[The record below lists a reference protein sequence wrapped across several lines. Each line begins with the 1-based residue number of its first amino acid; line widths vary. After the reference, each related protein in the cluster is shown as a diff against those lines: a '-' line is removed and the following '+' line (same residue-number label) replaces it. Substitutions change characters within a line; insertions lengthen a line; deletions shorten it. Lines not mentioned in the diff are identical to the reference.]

1 MTSRPSPLL
10 MSIAHAEPVFDRAEF
25 PAAVERATAACY
37 YLAADWGVKPE
48 GRVRVRI
55 SHRGN
60 LDGHGTPDL
69 DPMMLGATLLCRGP
83 ELVDTLAPAVVDLD
97 LPEGVDADDL
107 LPLVSTDEP
116 TA

>member
-1 MTSRPSPLL
+1 MTPHPSPLL
-10 MSIAHAEPVFDRAEF
+10 MSIAHAEPVFERAEF

-37 YLAADWGVKPE
+37 YLAADWGVTPE
-48 GRVRVRI
+48 SKVRVRI

-60 LDGHGTPDL
+60 LDAHGTPDL

-83 ELVDTLAPAVVDLD
+83 ELVDTDTPAAVDLD
-97 LPEGVDADDL
+97 DDL